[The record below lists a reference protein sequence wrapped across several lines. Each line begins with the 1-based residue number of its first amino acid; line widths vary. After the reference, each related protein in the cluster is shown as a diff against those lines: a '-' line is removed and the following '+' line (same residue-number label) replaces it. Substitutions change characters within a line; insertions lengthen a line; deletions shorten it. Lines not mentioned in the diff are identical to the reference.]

1 MNGTTALRPPTLP
14 VREADPDIPPSTWQP
29 PGDVGDLRRLFQA
42 VQNWEPVD
50 WERVNEGLDAVL
62 GDDDHP
68 AAFLPDPA
76 TADELAQNFRGA
88 LKQLVNR
95 ALRDAERTEADPETA
110 RLIKMAREVRVEELP
125 GDPGKALG
133 LLRRLGSVTTDLVE
147 SLERLGVVEGVSEC

>member
-14 VREADPDIPPSTWQP
+14 VRAAAPGIPPSTWQP
-29 PGDVGDLRRLFQA
+29 PGDVDDLKRLFQA

-50 WERVNEGLDAVL
+50 WKRVNEGRDTVL

-76 TADELAQNFRGA
+76 TADELAQDFRGA

-95 ALRDAERTEADPETA
+95 ALRDAERTETDPETV
-110 RLIKMAREVRVEELP
+110 RLIRMAREVRVEELP
-125 GDPGKALG
+125 GEPGKALG
-133 LLRRLGSVTTDLVE
+133 LLRRLGSVTTDLVDR
-147 SLERLGVVEGVSEC
+147 LERLGVVEAVSEC